1 MSQKPTGHR
10 RPKVIQLGRPETS
23 ETIEVSETPRAPL
36 AEASEPPVK
45 PKKSKPKRSRQPRAM
60 VAPEPEPISEIPFET
75 SETGNALAPANFLPS
90 PKGLK
95 WGSIFLA
102 ALFSLISLGIGLWFT
117 QLLEDLFGR
126 STWLGW
132 AATGLL
138 GLAGLALL
146 ALIVKELTAL
156 ARLRR
161 LGTLRQKAEQALLG
175 NGSAKAVVVELI
187 SFYRN
192 RKAMAWPL
200 AALAEQHDEIIDDA
214 DRLQLAERELM
225 KPLDAEA
232 RQIIAGAAKRISV
245 VTAIN
250 PAPAFDVLFT
260 GYQVLAMLRQLASL
274 YGGRPGSLETLK
286 LARMVVSHLA
296 ITGGLALSDTVLQ
309 SLLGHGLAGRL
320 SAKLGEGTVN
330 GIMTARI
337 GLAAM
342 KLCRP
347 LPFYRLP
354 EPGLSDFLGEIAFSK
369 KRPDKQD

>member
-1 MSQKPTGHR
+1 MSDKATPPR
-10 RPKVIQLGRPETS
+10 RPKVIRLDQSEAPDIQDTPPPAAPE
-23 ETIEVSETPRAPL
+23 PA
-36 AEASEPPVK
+36 AK
-45 PKKSKPKRSRQPRAM
+45 PKAKPKRARQPRTM
-60 VAPEPEPISEIPFET
+60 VAPEPEPIAEIPFET
-75 SETGNALAPANFLPS
+75 AETGNTLAPANFLPS

-117 QLLEDLFGR
+117 QLLEDLFSR

-132 AATGLL
+132 AASGLL

-146 ALIVKELTAL
+146 ALVAKELAAL

-175 NGSAKAVVVELI
+175 NGSAKDIVSEL
-187 SFYRN
+187 SRFYRG

-200 AALAEQHDEIIDDA
+200 AALREQHNEIIDDA
-214 DRLQLAERELM
+214 DRLELAEKELM

-232 RQIIAGAAKRISV
+232 RQIIASAAKRVSV
-245 VTAIN
+245 VTAVN

-260 GYQVLAMLRQLASL
+260 GYQVLAMLRQVASL

-296 ITGGLALSDTVLQ
+296 ITGGLALSDTLLQ
-309 SLLGHGLAGRL
+309 NILGHGLAGRL

-342 KLCRP
+342 NLCRP

-354 EPGLSDFLGEIAFSK
+354 EPGLSDFLGEIAFS
-369 KRPDKQD
+369 RTPPAKQD